1 MQAVTLTFTVS
12 ERVFSLLTKRIL
24 SSSKAKKSSLKIDE
38 LKPTFPIMQPTA
50 RFLGPPCLIKY
61 YLPPCTSCLKCRLS
75 VIYSNLSVIYQYKNL
90 RNSSSMF
97 DLYSVLF
104 SCLWCYIKAVYLTLH
119 QRSTCIHK
127 CGFSRRS
134 SHMLTKK
141 RHHLQSFL
149 SLVSRHASHLTRQ
162 QYDVIVV
169 GGGHAGTEAAA
180 AAARVGAETLLVTQ
194 KISTIGERKVF
205 V

>member
-1 MQAVTLTFTVS
+1 
-12 ERVFSLLTKRIL
+12 
-24 SSSKAKKSSLKIDE
+24 
-38 LKPTFPIMQPTA
+38 MQPTA
-50 RFLGPPCLIKY
+50 RFLGPPCLIKNLIESLWY

-75 VIYSNLSVIYQYKNL
+75 VIYSNLSVRYQYKNL

-104 SCLWCYIKAVYLTLH
+104 HMFVIMCYIKAVYLTLH
-119 QRSTCIHK
+119 QRITCIHK
-127 CGFSRRS
+127 RVFSRRS

-194 KISTIGERKVF
+194 KISTVGERKVF